1 MASAELASSVMTAMI
16 TVSGALSE
24 AELDELSEFLT
35 GLESPDALTLEGMDG
50 LFSAL
55 VAGPRTVLP
64 SEYLPL
70 IWGGELAD
78 ENAFASLEE
87 ANSTLSLIMRHWNSI
102 ASELENENVH
112 VPLIFEVE
120 PGAVPGREWAR
131 GFMRGVQ
138 LGGSGWNELFESN
151 DEGHLI
157 TIPLVAG
164 EIDPDWPREPIT
176 TEKGTELIRWM
187 GAGLARSYA
196 HFARQRRGDFH
207 SFGTRHDPLRRA
219 TPKVGRNE
227 PCPCGSGKKFK
238 RCCGSNSDPIH

>member
-1 MASAELASSVMTAMI
+1 MI
-16 TVSGALSE
+16 AVSGPLSE
-24 AELDELSEFLT
+24 AELNQLSEFLA
-35 GLESPDALTLEGMDG
+35 GLNSPDALTLEGMDG

-55 VAGPRTVLP
+55 IAGPRTVLP

-70 IWGGELAD
+70 IWGGELTD

-87 ANSTLSLIMRHWNSI
+87 ANVTLSLIMRHWNSI
-102 ASELENENVH
+102 ASELKNESVH

-120 PGAVPGREWAR
+120 PGGVPGREWAR

-138 LGGSGWNELFESN
+138 LAGTGWNELFGSN

-164 EIDPDWPREPIT
+164 EIDPEWPREAIT
-176 TEKGTELIRWM
+176 PEKGTELIRWM
-187 GAGLARSYA
+187 VAGLARSYA
-196 HFARQRRGDFH
+196 HFARQRREDAQ
-207 SFGTRHDPLRRA
+207 SFGTQSDPLRRA

-238 RCCGSNSDPIH
+238 RCCGSSSAPVH